1 MPVWKVRK
9 TSEFAGALKEMLA
22 ADGPAMLHVML
33 DIRDVSPFTGSA
45 R

>member
-1 MPVWKVRK
+1 
-9 TSEFAGALKEMLA
+9 MLA
-22 ADGPAMLHVML
+22 TDGPGMLHIML